1 MTIATSNAPAS
12 APSASSATTQDEAPH
27 AAYTHCIDP
36 DRLDP
41 RFEALVVEVAAVLSA
56 EALSGAF
63 DAGIDSLA
71 SILRAI
77 PIHEGRLLERGIGLI
92 AEANPDLVVLTD
104 NLRLPVTTAAMQLVE
119 KNAAH
124 LYRTLT
130 LDADA
135 GGRKSYTPDMLL
147 LNRRTKVAHVVDV
160 KRSLSSYE
168 ASRIAELK
176 NRMLASAL
184 IVPDLLYRE
193 HRRLVAEEVRVVIV
207 NAQSQRSDIDGGIW
221 PLGHLDHLLE
231 VSGAGETMIRLRR
244 MFRDRI
250 EANWAAARDYASAL
264 DRNSTHSGEEL
275 AVASAVKPGEG
286 AGDKDTA
293 PTNDASDQQ
302 AAPRLPRIGFA
313 RLPARTG

>member
-1 MTIATSNAPAS
+1 MKTSS
-12 APSASSATTQDEAPH
+12 TTTPDGAPH
-27 AAYTHCIDP
+27 AGYTHRVDA
-36 DRLDP
+36 DTLDP
-41 RFEALVVEVAAVLSA
+41 RFNALVA
-56 EALSGAF
+56 EITAALSTEVLTGAF
-63 DAGIDSLA
+63 DAGVDSLA

-92 AEANPDLVVLTD
+92 AETNPDLVVLTD
-104 NLRLPVTTAAMQLVE
+104 NLRLPVTAAAMQLVE
-119 KNAAH
+119 KNASH

-147 LNRRTKVAHVVDV
+147 LNRRTKIAHVVDV

-207 NAQSQRSDIDGGIW
+207 NAESQRSDIDGGIW

-231 VSGAGETMIRLRR
+231 ISGAGEAMIRLRQL
-244 MFRDRI
+244 FRERI
-250 EANWAAARDYASAL
+250 EANWAAARVCVTARVNDEPVSDETVTGVSMEHL
-264 DRNSTHSGEEL
+264 S
-275 AVASAVKPGEG
+275 EG
-286 AGDKDTA
+286 TA
-293 PTNDASDQQ
+293 PNGMPAANDTDGRGHSL
-302 AAPRLPRIGFA
+302 PVPRIGFA
-313 RLPARTG
+313 RVPARTG

>member
-1 MTIATSNAPAS
+1 MMT
-12 APSASSATTQDEAPH
+12 SSSITPDGAPH
-27 AAYTHCIDP
+27 AGYPHRVDAET
-36 DRLDP
+36 LDP
-41 RFEALVVEVAAVLSA
+41 RFEALVTEIAAALSA
-56 EALSGAF
+56 KALSGAF

-104 NLRLPVTTAAMQLVE
+104 NLRLPVTAAAMQLVE

-147 LNRRTKVAHVVDV
+147 LNRRTKIAHVVDV

-207 NAQSQRSDIDGGIW
+207 NAESQRSDIDGGIW

-231 VSGAGETMIRLRR
+231 VSGAGEAMIRLRQL
-244 MFRDRI
+244 FRERI
-250 EANWAAARDYASAL
+250 ETNWSAARVRVTARATGEPVSDETAS
-264 DRNSTHSGEEL
+264 G
-275 AVASAVKPGEG
+275 VP
-286 AGDKDTA
+286 TA
-293 PTNDASDQQ
+293 PLLEGTAPNGTPAANDASGNDRSL
-302 AAPRLPRIGFA
+302 PLPRIGFA
-313 RLPARTG
+313 RVPVRTG